1 VKTLL
6 LWGVGDLLSQ
16 HLAYQL
22 SLAGHRLLLAGSDFD
37 KLQELD
43 GALCQ
48 CELHRFT
55 ALMAP
60 REVSQWVGEQH
71 VGLDGVVL
79 LAPDPEPNPSLLIP
93 STANLRQMERSVFA
107 PIELL
112 RELLPQLRRGRR
124 PKRGLIILPWNAPT
138 LATSATV
145 ELAAHLWRAALPRLS
160 AELNRDGVQ
169 LNVLFTAP
177 ADSCAAL
184 DEAPIDTSASS
195 GTHVSHAERS
205 DAEEAGGAPR
215 TITPC
220 ETALFAAEWFGAAL
234 APLTSQFI
242 EHPRRVTGS

>member
-1 VKTLL
+1 MKTLL

-22 SLAGHRLLLAGSDFD
+22 SLVGNRLLLAGADFD

-43 GALCQ
+43 VALCQ

-55 ALMAP
+55 AVTAP

-71 VGLDGVVL
+71 VGLDGIIL
-79 LAPDPEPNPSLLIP
+79 FPPEPEPNPSLLVP
-93 STANLRQMERSVFA
+93 STANLRQIERSVFA

-112 RELLPQLRRGRR
+112 RELLPQLRRGKR
-124 PKRGLIILPWNAPT
+124 PKRGLVILPWNTPIFT
-138 LATSATV
+138 TSAAV

-160 AELNRDGVQ
+160 SELHRDGIQ

-177 ADSCAAL
+177 ADSGAAP
-184 DEAPIDTSASS
+184 DETPASS
-195 GTHVSHAERS
+195 RPQASHPERS
-205 DAEEAGGAPR
+205 DAEETGGAPR
-215 TITPC
+215 TITPS
-220 ETALFAAEWFGAAL
+220 ETAMFAAEWFGAAL